1 MKFLTTI
8 ALSTILFTGC
18 IGNPQP
24 NLTPAAQTAYYQTQI
39 IKDLDLLR
47 DAVVDA
53 NALVPSLISPQTT
66 TLVVKYHE
74 LAITFV
80 NNAPLG
86 WKLYLS
92 IGLTGLLKT
101 LPANEQRV
109 VSPYVTLIQAAL
121 QVIS

>member
-1 MKFLTTI
+1 MRFFTPFILCLT
-8 ALSTILFTGC
+8 LSGC
-18 IGNPQP
+18 VGNPPP

-39 IKDLDLLR
+39 VKDLDLLR

-53 NALVPSLISPQTT
+53 NALVPSLVSTQTT

-74 LAITFV
+74 LAITLV

-86 WKLYLS
+86 WKVDLS

-109 VSPYVTLIQAAL
+109 VSPYVTLIQVAL